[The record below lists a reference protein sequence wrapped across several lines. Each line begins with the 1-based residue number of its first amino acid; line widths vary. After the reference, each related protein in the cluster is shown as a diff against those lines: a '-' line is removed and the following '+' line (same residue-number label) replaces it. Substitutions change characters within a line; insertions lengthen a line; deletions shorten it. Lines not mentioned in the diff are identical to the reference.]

1 MSNNAP
7 IGFFDSGVG
16 GLSVLRESLKILP
29 NENYIYYGDSINAPY
44 GTKTE
49 EEIKRLTELG
59 ISFLIEKGVKAIVI
73 ACNTATSVAANDLR
87 KKYTNIP
94 ILGIEPAVKPAIS
107 KSNDGAI
114 LIMATPMTLSKG
126 KFVNMLENYSQY
138 NIKKVPCKGL
148 AELIESGKTS
158 GEVIEQYLKN
168 VLSPYS
174 SEKIDT
180 IVLGCTHYPFVSDC
194 ISKIVGDSVSI
205 IDGSYGTVQNLKK
218 QLYNNNIINNSNVKG
233 KIDIYNSSPNK
244 DMINLS
250 KKLLLN

>member
-1 MSNNAP
+1 MNNNAP

-16 GLSVLRESLKILP
+16 GLSVLKESLKILP

-49 EEIKRLTELG
+49 TEIKKLTDLG
-59 ISFLIEKGVKAIVI
+59 ISFLIEKGAKAIVI

-87 KKYTNIP
+87 KKYPNIP

-107 KSNDGAI
+107 KSNNGSI

-126 KFVNMLENYSQY
+126 KFVNMLENYTQY

-148 AELIESGKTS
+148 AELIEDGQTS
-158 GEVIEQYLKN
+158 GEIIEEYLKN
-168 VLSPYS
+168 ILSPYIN
-174 SEKIDT
+174 EKIET
-180 IVLGCTHYPFVSDC
+180 IVLGCTHYPFVANC
-194 ISKIVGDSVSI
+194 ISNIVGESVSI
-205 IDGSYGTVQNLKK
+205 IDGSYGTVCNLKK
-218 QLYNNNIINNSNVKG
+218 QLEDNRLINKSNVIG
-233 KIDIYNSSPNK
+233 KIDIYNSSQNK

-250 KKLLLN
+250 KKLLSD

>member
-1 MSNNAP
+1 MNNTAP

-16 GLSVLRESLKILP
+16 GLSVLKESLKILP

-49 EEIKRLTELG
+49 DEIKKLTELG

-87 KKYTNIP
+87 KKYNNIP

-107 KSNDGAI
+107 KSNDGSI

-126 KFVNMLENYSQY
+126 KFVNMLENYNRY

-148 AELIESGKTS
+148 AELIESGETS
-158 GEVIEQYLKN
+158 GEVIQKYLGD
-168 VLSPYS
+168 VLSPFTN
-174 SEKIDT
+174 EKIDT
-180 IVLGCTHYPFVSDC
+180 IVLGCTHYPFVADS
-194 ISKIVGDSVSI
+194 ISSIVGDKVSI
-205 IDGSYGTVQNLKK
+205 IDGSYGTVCNLKK
-218 QLYNNNIINNSNVKG
+218 QLEINSLINESNTIG
-233 KIDIYNSSPNK
+233 NIDIYNSSQNK
-244 DMINLS
+244 NMINLS
-250 KKLLLN
+250 KKLLLD